1 MRIQKQK
8 VSELCVANTQII
20 VNYVPFLEE
29 NKFFEETFK
38 IYEKGVKLFTFP
50 LSFELWNIFFS
61 KCVKRYVS
69 PIHNNALNE
78 RAWSCIEE

>member
-1 MRIQKQK
+1 MRIQKQRI
-8 VSELCVANTQII
+8 SELRVANTQII
-20 VNYVPFLEE
+20 VNCVSFLEE

-50 LSFELWNIFFS
+50 LSFELWNIFLS
-61 KCVKRYVS
+61 KFVKRYAS